1 MLSDVFISAMQRES
15 IKESDPYDWEKETS
29 DEDSVN
35 ALKTTLA
42 LAGITGMTTRADLV
56 NQSQKNALGATLAA
70 QSLMTPY
77 GDNNNLLQGSNTNN
91 NNNQLKDHMS
101 SNLQNQTNELNNNNN
116 NNLDSSFNYNDVNMN
131 GDKSNNNQQS
141 AKKIPKSLDRNARSK
156 RNIASIIPPA
166 SSIDRESQSQSQ
178 QQQRKLEQQKSN
190 SAKQSESNNNNNKA
204 AQNNDNST
212 SAKNLIS
219 AAQTQKPSTT
229 KTQTSTNQA
238 YAPTPSAVAAAAAVV
253 QNAASLAAG
262 ATSSNALYQTGSS
275 GNQQQQRLSM
285 MQQKQSSQNKQ
296 PSRKEDSQASLSVGS
311 ESKNSNLA
319 KLNSLNNNN
328 AIAHQP
334 IIMNPKQTPS
344 ATNNT
349 SPIGGNSGL
358 SVQSNTPTTAGIALA
373 TAYNNTLNN
382 NNNNNNNNKSS
393 SILGSSQASYSYSN
407 SYARPNTKLNNSVDF
422 TTPIGVTSST
432 VYQSPQYDM
441 DLYQQNDS
449 GIAMSATPNPT
460 SLNSALSALGNLKP
474 PKTPVRMYSRDRS
487 NHSSSVVYPIKN
499 NESTPSLAGLSHGHL
514 SRRSISN
521 NNNNS
526 HNLSILD
533 SDAQSLP
540 QGTFAIKAGPQTIMS
555 QWVVTL
561 DDGDEDEDDDDGE
574 DPEEV
579 DVVDDVVNYNRLG

>member
-91 NNNQLKDHMS
+91 NNQLKDHMS
-101 SNLQNQTNELNNNNN
+101 SNIQNQTNELNNNHN

-131 GDKSNNNQQS
+131 GDKSNNNNPQS

-178 QQQRKLEQQKSN
+178 QQQQRKSRVLELEQKS
-190 SAKQSESNNNNNKA
+190 SAKQGESNNKA
-204 AQNNDNST
+204 QNDNST

-219 AAQTQKPSTT
+219 AQKPST
-229 KTQTSTNQA
+229 KTQASSNQA

-262 ATSSNALYQTGSS
+262 ATSSNAPYQAGSS
-275 GNQQQQRLSM
+275 GNQQQQQRLSM
-285 MQQKQSSQNKQ
+285 MQKSSQNKQ
-296 PSRKEDSQASLSVGS
+296 PSNSRKEDSQASLSVGS

-319 KLNSLNNNN
+319 KLNSLNNN

-334 IIMNPKQTPS
+334 IIMNAKQTPG
-344 ATNNT
+344 AANNT

-358 SVQSNTPTTAGIALA
+358 SMQSNTPTTAGVALA
-373 TAYNNTLNN
+373 TAYNNTMNNN

-407 SYARPNTKLNNSVDF
+407 SYARPNAKLNNSVDF

-449 GIAMSATPNPT
+449 GIAMSATPNPA